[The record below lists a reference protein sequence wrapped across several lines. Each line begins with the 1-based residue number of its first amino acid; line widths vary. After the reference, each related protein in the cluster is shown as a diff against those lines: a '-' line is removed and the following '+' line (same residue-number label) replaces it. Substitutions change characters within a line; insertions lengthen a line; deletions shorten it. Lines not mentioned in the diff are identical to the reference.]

1 MPYAMT
7 LAEVRAS
14 LVNAQSAG
22 LLLSVDV
29 REEGTSIF
37 ATKLTIDNTEKTSV
51 TASTPAVLFDTALA
65 DDAEMT
71 ILIDQVGTP
80 GAAGLKIALIGT

>member
-14 LVNAQSAG
+14 LVTSQTAG
-22 LLLSVDV
+22 ALLTINI

-37 ATKLTIDNTEKTSV
+37 ATKLTIDNAAKTSV
-51 TASTPAVLFDTALA
+51 TAASPVVLSDTALA
-65 DDAEMT
+65 DDAEMS
-71 ILIDQVGTP
+71 IVIDQVGAP